1 MMDEYIDLKVFIEV
15 LKKYIVLIAAVPV
28 ILGIAAFIYVQFYV
42 SPVYTSSALIYIQN
56 AQDDSD
62 RLYLGDIEA
71 AFQLV
76 DTCKVIFTSK
86 TAVSQ
91 VREEMETD
99 IPESALSSM
108 MSVSAVNE
116 TGLLMLSASTTNP
129 ELSYEMVNALTKV
142 AQSEFNRVVK
152 SGTIEV
158 VDYAEI
164 PVSPSSPNKL
174 KIIVIAVFLGS
185 VATYGIVLLKEI
197 LDRKI
202 KSGDD
207 LEKKIKIP
215 VFTEIPDL
223 NTKQL
228 SIAGA
233 YGSNRGNSV
242 RRVITKDMITN
253 DDTSFQIVEAYNV
266 ARTNIMFAT
275 LPFDK
280 KIVIVS
286 SANAGE
292 GKSTTTANIG
302 IVFARSGYRV
312 LIIDC
317 DLRKPTQHEFFKVN
331 SKNGLSSLLCGLCSV
346 DEAMKKNVS
355 ENLDLI
361 PAGPIPPNPS
371 ELLNSLNM
379 KQLLDRASE
388 AYDYIFLD
396 TPPINV
402 FTDSQLLNNNAA
414 GILLVV
420 RENFTTYPDIEKA
433 ISRVKMAD
441 GNVLGL
447 IKSDC
452 KDVMKRLKGKKYS
465 AYLYGETK
473 KNKS

>member
-174 KIIVIAVFLGS
+174 KIIVIAVFLGAA
-185 VATYGIVLLKEI
+185 ATYGIVLLKEI

-346 DEAMKKNVS
+346 DEAMKKMFPRTW
-355 ENLDLI
+355 I
-361 PAGPIPPNPS
+361 
-371 ELLNSLNM
+371 
-379 KQLLDRASE
+379 
-388 AYDYIFLD
+388 
-396 TPPINV
+396 
-402 FTDSQLLNNNAA
+402 
-414 GILLVV
+414 
-420 RENFTTYPDIEKA
+420 
-433 ISRVKMAD
+433 
-441 GNVLGL
+441 
-447 IKSDC
+447 
-452 KDVMKRLKGKKYS
+452 
-465 AYLYGETK
+465 
-473 KNKS
+473 

>member
-174 KIIVIAVFLGS
+174 KIIVIAVFLGAA
-185 VATYGIVLLKEI
+185 ATYGIVLLKEI

-207 LEKKIKIP
+207 LVKKIKIP
-215 VFTEIPDL
+215 RF
-223 NTKQL
+223 
-228 SIAGA
+228 
-233 YGSNRGNSV
+233 
-242 RRVITKDMITN
+242 
-253 DDTSFQIVEAYNV
+253 
-266 ARTNIMFAT
+266 
-275 LPFDK
+275 
-280 KIVIVS
+280 
-286 SANAGE
+286 
-292 GKSTTTANIG
+292 
-302 IVFARSGYRV
+302 
-312 LIIDC
+312 
-317 DLRKPTQHEFFKVN
+317 
-331 SKNGLSSLLCGLCSV
+331 
-346 DEAMKKNVS
+346 
-355 ENLDLI
+355 
-361 PAGPIPPNPS
+361 PI
-371 ELLNSLNM
+371 
-379 KQLLDRASE
+379 
-388 AYDYIFLD
+388 
-396 TPPINV
+396 
-402 FTDSQLLNNNAA
+402 
-414 GILLVV
+414 
-420 RENFTTYPDIEKA
+420 
-433 ISRVKMAD
+433 
-441 GNVLGL
+441 
-447 IKSDC
+447 
-452 KDVMKRLKGKKYS
+452 
-465 AYLYGETK
+465 
-473 KNKS
+473 